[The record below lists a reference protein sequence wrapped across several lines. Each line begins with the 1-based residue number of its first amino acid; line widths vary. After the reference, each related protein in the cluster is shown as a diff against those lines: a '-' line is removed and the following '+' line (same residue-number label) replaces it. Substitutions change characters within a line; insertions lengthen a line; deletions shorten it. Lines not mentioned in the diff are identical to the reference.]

1 MTAEPWFVDTN
12 VFVYMFDNHSPRKQA
27 RARELL
33 VDYAQHI
40 ILSTQVL
47 GEFYVT
53 VTRKFDK
60 PLPAADAMEAL
71 DDLCAFPVRPLRT
84 ELVRSAVR
92 RSASSQLSYWD
103 ALIIE
108 SAIDGGA
115 TVLLTEDLQHGRTF
129 AGLQIVNPF
138 RADALRTL

>member
-1 MTAEPWFVDTN
+1 MHAEPWFVDTN
-12 VFVYMFDNHSPRKQA
+12 VFVYLFDNDSPRQQA

-33 VDYAQHI
+33 VGYAQHI

-53 VTRKFDK
+53 VTRKFQT
-60 PLPAADAMEAL
+60 PLPATDAMEAL
-71 DDLCAFPVRPLRT
+71 DELCAFPVRPLRT

-92 RSASSQLSYWD
+92 RSASSELSYWD

-108 SAIDGGA
+108 SAIDAGA
-115 TVLLTEDLQHGRTF
+115 TILLTEDLQHGRTF
-129 AGLQIVNPF
+129 DGLRIVNPF
-138 RADALRTL
+138 RADPLETR